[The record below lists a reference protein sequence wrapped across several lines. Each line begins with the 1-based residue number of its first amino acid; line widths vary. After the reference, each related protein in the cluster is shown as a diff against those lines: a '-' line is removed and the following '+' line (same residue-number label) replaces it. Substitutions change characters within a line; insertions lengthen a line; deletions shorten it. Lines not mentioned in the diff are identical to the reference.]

1 MALAPK
7 SLYAGDNLHFTI
19 PTFGVKSFY
28 IVVSLYIHNMLF
40 GSNLVA
46 IATILKAKFAA
57 KILLFIQIYKFLSVF
72 FQKVRF
78 F

>member
-1 MALAPK
+1 M
-7 SLYAGDNLHFTI
+7 SIRFI
-19 PTFGVKSFY
+19 VTFGVKSFY

-57 KILLFIQIYKFLSVF
+57 KVQQILHICKSFGKKLAKISGAPLF
-72 FQKVRF
+72 
-78 F
+78 